1 MLHGIHLYRSE
12 EVENKPK
19 SSDQGMQDSSLESEA
34 EADPGEESGAATGG
48 VLASD
53 HLQAFALSWGSGRH
67 GTIHCARC
75 VLHAQGDL

>member
-1 MLHGIHLYRSE
+1 MASTSTLTKRSK
-12 EVENKPK
+12 NILSK
-19 SSDQGMQDSSLESEA
+19 SQVIRACRALESET
-34 EADPGEESGAATGG
+34 EADPGEESGAVTGG